1 MLHLQQIIS
10 PWTRFQVAQGH
21 KTSAFPNCRCTGPVL
36 TSSHMT
42 RRNHGN
48 DRYPRVPGW
57 CRQLLRPSRSLLVA
71 LALAAAASAAPP
83 PEPPA
88 APLFAGMRP
97 YHPSA
102 GTSSALAQ
110 RYFEQGMAFAWGFN
124 PAEAARSFAAA
135 AAVDPHCAACFW
147 ALAWV
152 KGPNINADM
161 EPAAATEVA
170 AALQRARAATNAPPR
185 YRGLIAALAARHP
198 SPAAPVD
205 EEAYAAKMRA
215 LAQRHPRDAEIAT
228 LAAEAELNLHPYD
241 WWEVDGAAK
250 PWTGAA
256 TDLLARALR
265 LAPDHPGANHYWIHL
280 MESSAHPERALA
292 SAGRLETLAPGSGHL
307 LHMPA
312 HIYMRV
318 GRYADASRANE
329 ASIAADRTYLEQV
342 DAQRAYR
349 VGYVAHNHHFLFASA
364 AMEGRS
370 RAALAAAQA
379 AYPAACGSTPGDRS
393 TGILQQ
399 YTVLPLFARVRFGQW
414 REILED
420 TLPPDVFEPYPLAI
434 WHYARGT
441 AYARTGRLAEARSEL
456 ARLDAIAVDPAL
468 QKIRIKNIN
477 AASALVRIAQLT
489 LRADIAAAEGR
500 LADAVPMLTEAVAIE
515 DGLVYDEPH
524 LWLAPTR
531 HALGAALLA
540 AGRYDD
546 AQRVFRRD
554 LLHYPGNGWSLA
566 GLAEALRRSG
576 KADQAAIIEQQARAA
591 WQRADVP
598 LTGSRF

>member
-1 MLHLQQIIS
+1 MSRQS
-10 PWTRFQVAQGH
+10 R
-21 KTSAFPNCRCTGPVL
+21 
-36 TSSHMT
+36 
-42 RRNHGN
+42 GN
-48 DRYPRVPGW
+48 DRFASMTPWR
-57 CRQLLRPSRSLLVA
+57 RF
-71 LALAAAASAAPP
+71 LAGSPQRIAAILAFLAAAAVPAAPP
-83 PEPPA
+83 AAVPD

-97 YHPSA
+97 YHPPA

-135 AAVDPHCAACFW
+135 TRADPRCAACYW

-152 KGPNINADM
+152 NGPNINTDM
-161 EPAAATEVA
+161 DAAAAPAVA
-170 AALQRARAATNAPPR
+170 TALQRAQALADGAPAR
-185 YRGLIAALAARHP
+185 YRELIAALAARHP
-198 SPAAPVD
+198 GPMAPID
-205 EEAYAAKMRA
+205 EEAYAKKMRA

-241 WWEVDGAAK
+241 WWDADGAAK
-250 PWTGAA
+250 PWTNTA

-265 LAPDHPGANHYWIHL
+265 LDPDHPGANHYWIHV

-292 SAGRLETLAPGSGHL
+292 SAGRLETLVPGSGHL

-312 HIYMRV
+312 HVYMRV
-318 GRYADASRANE
+318 GRYAAASRANE
-329 ASIAADRTYLEQV
+329 ASITADRAYLEQV

-370 RAALAAAQA
+370 RAALEAAQA
-379 AYPAACGSTPGDRS
+379 AYPAACGSAPGDRS

-420 TLPPDVFEPYPLAI
+420 TLPPDVYEPYPLAI

-441 AYARTGRLAEARSEL
+441 AYAKTGRLTEARGEL
-456 ARLDAIAVDPAL
+456 QRIDTLALDPAL
-468 QKIRIKNIN
+468 QRIKIKNIN
-477 AASALVRIAQLT
+477 AAAMLVKIAMLT
-489 LRADIAAAEGR
+489 LRADIAAAESR
-500 LADAVPMLTEAVAIE
+500 MAEAVALLTQAVAIE

-531 HALGAALLA
+531 HALGAALLV

-546 AQRVFRRD
+546 AQRVYRED
-554 LLHYPGNGWSLA
+554 LRHYPGNGWSLT

-576 KADQAAIIEQQARAA
+576 QGDEALAVAAQASAA
-591 WQRADVP
+591 WRLADVP
-598 LTGSRF
+598 LPGSRF

>member
-1 MLHLQQIIS
+1 MSRQ
-10 PWTRFQVAQGH
+10 
-21 KTSAFPNCRCTGPVL
+21 
-36 TSSHMT
+36 
-42 RRNHGN
+42 NHGN
-48 DRYPRVPGW
+48 SRFAPMPG
-57 CRQLLRPSRSLLVA
+57 CRRCLAA
-71 LALAAAASAAPP
+71 LPCKFALILAFAAAAATAAPP
-83 PEPPA
+83 ATVPG

-135 AAVDPHCAACFW
+135 AAADPQCAACFW

-152 KGPNINADM
+152 NGPNINSDM
-161 EPAAATEVA
+161 DAAAARDVA
-170 AALQRARAATNAPPR
+170 AALQRAQAAAAGAPAT
-185 YRGLIAALAARHP
+185 YRELIAALAARHP
-198 SPAAPVD
+198 SPDAPVD
-205 EEAYAAKMRA
+205 EAAYAKQMRA
-215 LAQRHPRDAEIAT
+215 LAQRHPRDTEIAT

-241 WWEVDGAAK
+241 WWEADGAAK

-265 LAPDHPGANHYWIHL
+265 LAPDHPGANHYWIHV

-292 SAGRLETLAPGSGHL
+292 SAHRLATLVPGSGHL

-318 GRYADASRANE
+318 GRFAAASRANE
-329 ASIAADRTYLEQV
+329 ASIVADRAYLEQV

-379 AYPAACGSTPGDRS
+379 AYPAACGPKPGDLS

-399 YTVLPLFARVRFGQW
+399 YAVLPLFARVRFGQW

-420 TLPPDVFEPYPLAI
+420 TLPPDVYEPYPLAI

-441 AYARTGRLAEARSEL
+441 AYARTGRLIEAHSEL
-456 ARLDAIAVDPAL
+456 ARLDTIAMDPAL
-468 QKIRIKNIN
+468 QRIKIKNIN
-477 AASALVRIAQLT
+477 AATSLVRIAKLT
-489 LRADIAAAEGR
+489 LQADIAAAEGR
-500 LADAVPMLTEAVAIE
+500 IAESVALLVEAVVIE
-515 DGLVYDEPH
+515 DSLVYDEPH
-524 LWLAPTR
+524 LWLAPAR
-531 HALGAALLA
+531 HALGATLLA
-540 AGRYDD
+540 AKRYED
-546 AQRVFRRD
+546 AQRVYRED
-554 LLHYPGNGWSLA
+554 LRHYPGNGWSLA

-576 KADQAAIIEQQARAA
+576 QDGEALAVAQQARAA
-591 WQRADVP
+591 WHRADVP
-598 LTGSRF
+598 LSGSRF

>member
-1 MLHLQQIIS
+1 MSRRIRGDK
-10 PWTRFQVAQGH
+10 RFASRTAWRRFRAQL
-21 KTSAFPNCRCTGPVL
+21 SCAIAVI
-36 TSSHMT
+36 
-42 RRNHGN
+42 
-48 DRYPRVPGW
+48 
-57 CRQLLRPSRSLLVA
+57 
-71 LALAAAASAAPP
+71 LASVAAAATATSPP
-83 PEPPA
+83 VPPA
-88 APLFAGMRP
+88 APFFAGMRP
-97 YHPSA
+97 YHPPA
-102 GTSSALAQ
+102 GTPSVLAQ
-110 RYFEQGMAFAWGFN
+110 RYFEQGMALAWGFN

-135 AAVDPHCAACFW
+135 AAADPHCAACYW

-152 KGPNINADM
+152 KGPTINADM
-161 EPAAATEVA
+161 DPAAATEVA
-170 AALQRARAATNAPPR
+170 AALKRAQAEAANAPSR
-185 YRGLIAALAARHP
+185 YRGLIAALVARHP
-198 SPAAPVD
+198 DPGQPVD
-205 EEAYAAKMRA
+205 EAAYARHMRA

-241 WWEVDGAAK
+241 WWETDGAAK
-250 PWTGAA
+250 SWTVGA
-256 TDLLARALR
+256 TDMLARALR
-265 LAPDHPGANHYWIHL
+265 LAPDHPGANHYWIHV
-280 MESSAHPERALA
+280 MESSAHPERALP
-292 SAGRLETLAPGSGHL
+292 SADRLRTLVPGSGHL

-318 GRYADASRANE
+318 GRYGDASHANE
-329 ASIAADRTYLEQV
+329 VSIAADRAYLAQV

-349 VGYVAHNHHFLFASA
+349 VGYVAHNHHFLYASA

-379 AYPAACGSTPGDRS
+379 AYPAACGPTPGDRS

-420 TLPPDVFEPYPLAI
+420 TLPPDVYQPYPRAI

-441 AYARTGRLAEARSEL
+441 AYARTGGLAEARGEL
-456 ARLDAIAVDPAL
+456 AQLDAVAADPAL
-468 QKIRIKNIN
+468 QKIKIKNIN

-489 LRADIAAAEGR
+489 LGADIAAAEGR
-500 LADAVPMLTEAVAIE
+500 KADAVTLLTESVAIE
-515 DGLVYDEPH
+515 DALVYDEPH

-546 AQRVFRRD
+546 AQRVYRED
-554 LLHYPGNGWSLA
+554 LRHYPANGWSLA

-576 KADQAAIIEQQARAA
+576 KTDEARIVGEQAHAA
-591 WQRADVP
+591 WRRADVP
-598 LTGSRF
+598 LAGSRY

>member
-1 MLHLQQIIS
+1 MRRQNPGDDRLA
-10 PWTRFQVAQGH
+10 PRPGW
-21 KTSAFPNCRCTGPVL
+21 
-36 TSSHMT
+36 
-42 RRNHGN
+42 RRN
-48 DRYPRVPGW
+48 
-57 CRQLLRPSRSLLVA
+57 LLRLSGGPLAA
-71 LALAAAASAAPP
+71 LALIAATAVAGPSPTA
-83 PEPPA
+83 PA

-97 YHPSA
+97 YHPPA

-135 AAVDPHCAACFW
+135 AAADPHCAACFW

-152 KGPNINADM
+152 KGPSINADM
-161 EPAAATEVA
+161 DPAAAAEIA
-170 AALQRARAATNAPPR
+170 AALRRARAEAAHAPAK
-185 YRGLIAALAARHP
+185 YRELIAALAERHP
-198 SPAAPVD
+198 DPAAPVA
-205 EEAYAAKMRA
+205 EEAYAVRMRA

-241 WWEVDGAAK
+241 WWEPDGSAK
-250 PWTGAA
+250 PWTGSA

-265 LAPDHPGANHYWIHL
+265 LAPDHPGANHYWIHV
-280 MESSAHPERALA
+280 MEGSAHPERALA
-292 SAGRLETLAPGSGHL
+292 SAGALATLVPGSGHL

-312 HIYMRV
+312 HVYMRV

-329 ASIAADRTYLEQV
+329 ASIAADRAYLAQV

-349 VGYVAHNHHFLFASA
+349 VGYVAHNHHFLYASA

-370 RAALAAAQA
+370 GVALAAALA
-379 AYPAACGSTPGDRS
+379 AYPAACGPAPGDRS

-420 TLPPDVFEPYPLAI
+420 TLPPDVYQPYPLAI

-441 AYARTGRLAEARSEL
+441 AFARTGRLTEARREL
-456 ARLDAIAVDPAL
+456 ARLDNIAVDPAL
-468 QKIRIKNIN
+468 QRIKIKNIN
-477 AASALVRIAQLT
+477 AATALVNIAQLT
-489 LRADIAAAEGR
+489 LKADIATAEGR
-500 LADAVPMLTEAVAIE
+500 IDAAVTLLTQAVAIE
-515 DGLVYDEPH
+515 DALIYDEPH

-546 AQRVFRRD
+546 AQRVYRD
-554 LLHYPGNGWSLA
+554 DLRHYPANGWSLA
-566 GLAEALRRSG
+566 GLADALRRSG
-576 KADQAAIIEQQARAA
+576 RADEAQVVAQQAHAA
-591 WQRADVP
+591 WRRADIP
-598 LTGSRF
+598 LPGSHF